1 MTRSDD
7 LLALWEVRDRFVEG
21 DRWFERALE
30 LPGDFCRPR
39 AASLSMLGRHRRGC
53 HPPDQLRGPLHSR
66 AWCCI

>member
-30 LPGDFCRPR
+30 LPGDLLSAESGVALDARASPPR
-39 AASLSMLGRHRRGC
+39 LS
-53 HPPDQLRGPLHSR
+53 PS
-66 AWCCI
+66 

>member
-30 LPGDFCRPR
+30 LPGDLLSAESGVALDARASPPRLSPSWPTSRPV
-39 AASLSMLGRHRRGC
+39 AFSCVMLH
-53 HPPDQLRGPLHSR
+53 
-66 AWCCI
+66 

>member
-39 AASLSMLGRHRRGC
+39 AASLSMLGRHREAVTLLTNFAAR
-53 HPPDQLRGPLHSR
+53 
-66 AWCCI
+66 CILVRDVA